1 MQNAE
6 HDESTFL
13 KHIACDKC
21 GSKDNAGI
29 YSDGHTYCFGCGTYG
44 RGDAQGHHDEADAG
58 LDGNTAGA
66 GGRRPVLDGQGSKV
80 SGRVQGIPNRR
91 IDEATCA
98 LWGYEVGE
106 YAGKPC
112 HIANY
117 RDEQGKPV
125 AQKIRLAN
133 KEFNWLGRPK
143 EAGFYGEWL
152 WNKGKRLVICEGELD
167 ALSMSQVMN
176 NKWPVVSVPN
186 GAQGAARTIK
196 KRYDY
201 LLKFDEIILMF
212 DMDEPGQ
219 AAARECAELLPV
231 GRVKIAH
238 LPLKD
243 ANEMLV
249 ANRAEELMG
258 AFWNAKAYRPDGI
271 VMSRDVMPDLFT
283 PEEMGL
289 SYPYAMLTD
298 KLGGIL
304 DQQLV
309 VVTSGSGLGKST
321 FIREV
326 AFHLHTV
333 HKKQVGM
340 IMLEEGVKKTLKSF
354 IGLHLNKRIKRDLSN
369 TTPAEMAQAAKELF
383 SERDLILYNHFG
395 STDIDNICSRIRY
408 MAKAMDCKYIF
419 LDHLSILVSGI
430 QTDDERKMIDVGMT
444 KLRTLVQETG
454 ICLFVVSHLKRPSG
468 DKGHEDGATVNLGQ
482 LRGSHAI
489 AQLSDACIGL
499 QKSADD
505 PTSDSTELVVL
516 KNREEGERGSAGI
529 VNYDKETGRL
539 SESIF

>member
-1 MQNAE
+1 MVR
-6 HDESTFL
+6 FL
-13 KHIACDKC
+13 HIADKPFTTW
-21 GSKDNAGI
+21 K
-29 YSDGHTYCFGCGTYG
+29 
-44 RGDAQGHHDEADAG
+44 EE
-58 LDGNTAGA
+58 
-66 GGRRPVLDGQGSKV
+66 GGRVLPRIAKPNGFWIARDLTWVTLMDQARDWTPRPD
-80 SGRVQGIPNRR
+80 
-91 IDEATCA
+91 
-98 LWGYEVGE
+98 
-106 YAGKPC
+106 
-112 HIANY
+112 
-117 RDEQGKPV
+117 
-125 AQKIRLAN
+125 
-133 KEFNWLGRPK
+133 K
-143 EAGFYGEWL
+143 EAPGREPVGRIHAAVSHAVD
-152 WNKGKRLVICEGELD
+152 GTDIAVATEGEAKPLPWAPLFVYVLEIPESSFSTDLDTPDPTQILRISRANLD
-167 ALSMSQVMN
+167 ALLAGYASFSRAWATTEAPSEPLVRDAIE
-176 NKWPVVSVPN
+176 SVL
-186 GAQGAARTIK
+186 QGPDKAR
-196 KRYDY
+196 
-201 LLKFDEIILMF
+201 
-212 DMDEPGQ
+212 
-219 AAARECAELLPV
+219 
-231 GRVKIAH
+231 
-238 LPLKD
+238 
-243 ANEMLV
+243 
-249 ANRAEELMG
+249 
-258 AFWNAKAYRPDGI
+258 AKALAKTALGLKTDPAAYEILAKVKSVGALVLEVLEGRLTVPSSQTIIPAVAWKAFTAQLRKQWGGLEF
-271 VMSRDVMPDLFT
+271 MPDLFT

-289 SYPYAMLTD
+289 SYPYAILTD
-298 KLGGIL
+298 KLGGII

-326 AFHLHTV
+326 AFHLHSV

-340 IMLEEGVKKTLKSF
+340 IMLEEGVKKTLKAF

-369 TTPAEMAQAAKELF
+369 TTPAEMEQAAKELF

-454 ICLFVVSHLKRPSG
+454 ICLFIVSHLKRPSG

-499 QKSADD
+499 QKSPDD

-539 SESIF
+539 TESVF

>member
-1 MQNAE
+1 
-6 HDESTFL
+6 
-13 KHIACDKC
+13 
-21 GSKDNAGI
+21 
-29 YSDGHTYCFGCGTYG
+29 
-44 RGDAQGHHDEADAG
+44 
-58 LDGNTAGA
+58 
-66 GGRRPVLDGQGSKV
+66 
-80 SGRVQGIPNRR
+80 
-91 IDEATCA
+91 
-98 LWGYEVGE
+98 
-106 YAGKPC
+106 
-112 HIANY
+112 
-117 RDEQGKPV
+117 
-125 AQKIRLAN
+125 
-133 KEFNWLGRPK
+133 
-143 EAGFYGEWL
+143 
-152 WNKGKRLVICEGELD
+152 
-167 ALSMSQVMN
+167 MSQVMN

-186 GAQGAARTIK
+186 GAQGASKTIK
-196 KRYDY
+196 LRYDY

-219 AAARECAELLPV
+219 KAAAECAELLPV

-249 ANRAEELMG
+249 ANRSEELMG
-258 AFWNAKAYRPDGI
+258 AFWNAKVYRPDGI
-271 VMSRDVMPDLFT
+271 VMSMDIMPELFT

-369 TTPAEMAQAAKELF
+369 TTPAEMSQAAKELF
-383 SERDLILYNHFG
+383 AERDLILYNHFG

-499 QKSADD
+499 QKSPDD